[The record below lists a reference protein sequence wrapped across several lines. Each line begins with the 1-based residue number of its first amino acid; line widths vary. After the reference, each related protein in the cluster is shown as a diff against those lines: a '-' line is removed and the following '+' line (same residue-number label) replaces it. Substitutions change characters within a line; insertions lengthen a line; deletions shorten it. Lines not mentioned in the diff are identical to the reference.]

1 MIKPSYCQTYTYN
14 YGTDTSSVAY
24 YSKILSNGDIIL
36 LSDNYETYSDA
47 NSTLFEGPN
56 SFGTGLIRISNGAIV
71 WKKSYSTNAIMG
83 SSSAHLAGLL
93 PTKKFLALNDSSIIL
108 PFNTFYNYTSCD
120 TINTTITGTSYPSV
134 YQINLNNGNSS
145 NLKTFNEDNLC
156 SYNNLLFLQPNSN
169 NTYKDIFRNHR
180 TKKTYL
186 EIRDSSFNRLSLDTI
201 NHTFNINN
209 PFENSF
215 IQSLIPFN
223 NNLISQSLDYII
235 IYDSL
240 GNKIDSILKNSIGS
254 KIMDFDNDW
263 TVCLTSDYQINN
275 STLSTY
281 NLNNNNWYQIS
292 FPNIIITDVLVKD
305 EQIYF
310 VANNNEATFIYT
322 SDMEFTDLKYS
333 CLNSNKNIKINN
345 IQIDQNNTYFVA
357 VGTIDSI
364 LANIRYPNK
373 IYVQKGLISSINT
386 NYTNINKIGDSKV
399 KIFPNPVNTYLNLY
413 FEDKSK
419 IKDIKLISPLGKV
432 VFNQSTK
439 NSAIIINVNDFPN
452 GIYLVKVNTQIE
464 KLLINH

>member
-1 MIKPSYCQTYTYN
+1 
-14 YGTDTSSVAY
+14 
-24 YSKILSNGDIIL
+24 
-36 LSDNYETYSDA
+36 
-47 NSTLFEGPN
+47 
-56 SFGTGLIRISNGAIV
+56 
-71 WKKSYSTNAIMG
+71 
-83 SSSAHLAGLL
+83 
-93 PTKKFLALNDSSIIL
+93 
-108 PFNTFYNYTSCD
+108 
-120 TINTTITGTSYPSV
+120 
-134 YQINLNNGNSS
+134 
-145 NLKTFNEDNLC
+145 
-156 SYNNLLFLQPNSN
+156 
-169 NTYKDIFRNHR
+169 
-180 TKKTYL
+180 
-186 EIRDSSFNRLSLDTI
+186 LSLDTI

-310 VANNNEATFIYT
+310 VANNNEGTFIYT

-386 NYTNINKIGDSKV
+386 NYTNINKIDDSKV